1 MGVRLLL
8 RLKRTSVN
16 TRIGVGSLVKS
27 LVVPNGNLFPDLA
40 ANLLLILSLKGRA
53 QIRRMRFEVLLDPLT
68 MMMSRWPSIGYV
80 GKGE

>member
-1 MGVRLLL
+1 MGVRLLS

-27 LVVPNGNLFPDLA
+27 LVVPNGSLFADLA
-40 ANLLLILSLKGRA
+40 ANLLLILSLKGKARI
-53 QIRRMRFEVLLDPLT
+53 QKMRFEVPLNPLT
-68 MMMSRWPSIGYV
+68 MMMSWWPSIGYV